1 MKRFGL
7 LGVLLFIGV
16 VFIFFNFSW
25 NQEFKKV
32 NGFKRTPSFIKT
44 LNSPWAKSF
53 GLTYGNFSARS
64 IQKTIDGGYVVLSS
78 HSLASMS
85 IESYISKITSNGDV
99 EWVHSCGGIF
109 DSIVQTTDSGI
120 LAAGYC
126 ILKLDPLGNIEWQW
140 RSDDEEF
147 DSAQQTSDGG
157 YILGGQSSG
166 INTYSLC
173 LIKLSPSREIE
184 WKKKFG
190 WNERWNSFEV
200 KQTQDNGYIGV
211 GYTSSY
217 GSGEADILVMRF
229 NAIGEIVWQKC
240 YGGSEDD
247 SSSCI
252 EMTGDGGYILAGRSA
267 SFSDGRDVLWIIK
280 LFQNGEIDWQKLYDG
295 IDIEETNGS
304 QIRQTSDGG
313 YIVVGTIEVGKD
325 NFLILKLSPT
335 GDIEWQRKFGSES
348 SNEDA
353 RDVCQADDGGFVIA
367 GTTSGLGVESDNSRF
382 PASNFLVIKIT
393 PDGNL
398 DPCSYLGMPDLYDT
412 NTFVQPIPSFFS
424 LENIDLE
431 LKDSTVTLRE
441 RTLNSSFLCWTLNQP
456 PFDVSL
462 SSGINR
468 SLFRKELCITITW
481 NPNPFN
487 EGFVINKYKI
497 YRKPQGRNEGPY
509 QLIGEIPVNTFKFA
523 DQFSDLTIKYLYV
536 LTSVDSNGNESPR
549 SIPVGN

>member
-85 IESYISKITSNGDV
+85 IESYISKITSSGDV

-126 ILKLDPLGNIEWQW
+126 ILKLDPSGNIEWQW

-157 YILGGQSSG
+157 YIL
-166 INTYSLC
+166 
-173 LIKLSPSREIE
+173 
-184 WKKKFG
+184 
-190 WNERWNSFEV
+190 
-200 KQTQDNGYIGV
+200 
-211 GYTSSY
+211 
-217 GSGEADILVMRF
+217 
-229 NAIGEIVWQKC
+229 
-240 YGGSEDD
+240 
-247 SSSCI
+247 
-252 EMTGDGGYILAGRSA
+252 AGRSA

-280 LFQNGEIDWQKLYDG
+280 LFLNGEIDWQKLYDG

-325 NFLILKLSPT
+325 NFLILKFSPT

-431 LKDSTVTLRE
+431 LRDSTVTLRE

-487 EGFVINKYKI
+487 EGFVINKYRI

-549 SIPVGN
+549 SISVGN